1 MYSLWEANE
10 RRKPIIT
17 CGYDLMPEFAGE
29 KLELT
34 EEDIIN
40 LVQKNLGDGVAF
52 QEAVFIPRVNIILFS
67 YEKEKRSR
75 IIFVTKEAQL
85 IEDFGDLSLENID
98 DFDFDKLIIKEL
110 RYEDYDNV
118 SGGLEAIIQI
128 KVKNQE
134 KK

>member
-10 RRKPIIT
+10 RKKPIIT
-17 CGYDLMPEFAGE
+17 CEYDLIPEFAGE
-29 KLELT
+29 KLILN
-34 EEDIIN
+34 EEDIIRI
-40 LVQKNLGDGVAF
+40 VQKSLGEDVLF
-52 QEAVFIPRVNIILFS
+52 QEAIFIPRVNVILIT
-67 YEKEKRSR
+67 YDEEKRSR

-85 IEDFGDLSLENID
+85 VEDFGTLTLDNIG
-98 DFDFDKLIIKEL
+98 DFDFDKFVVKEL

-118 SGGLEAIIQI
+118 SSGLEAIIQI